1 MQKLKQVPGTHM
13 KHTALHPKTSNEG
26 SFKTNRNPTSLS
38 NKNEIKMFL
47 KTRLIKDCYA
57 KYVNNS

>member
-1 MQKLKQVPGTHM
+1 M

-26 SFKTNRNPTSLS
+26 SFKTSRNPTSLS